1 MRIVQLVPTI
11 GPGSGVAGVAWNLDR
26 EFRAMGIETET
37 FTYATALRGEPPHR
51 IPDSR
56 IGYAFGVTRRNLW
69 FFTVGTRRAKE
80 FLAERPDAVS
90 ICHNDLMAGDIYVN
104 HGIVAAAMRA
114 RGRYVWRMLR
124 NPTHLFTYLRD
135 LYRYRS
141 RTHRAIVALS
151 ETEVTTL
158 RRTFGRIAPPVTVIP
173 NGVDLDRFHPPTA
186 EERAAARSEFQLGEN
201 DRVALFVG
209 HEFGRKGLD
218 LVIEALVHAP
228 SMLLMVDGGNRFMI
242 ADARKQ
248 AEGLGVAERVLF
260 VGPRRDVP
268 RLMAA
273 SDFFVMP
280 SHYESSGLVYL
291 EALACGLPV
300 IATAVGVVPEVV
312 SDDINGFVVAPDPA
326 QIGDRMERLAAADL
340 TVWRRHARER
350 AEAHTWRRAAERYAA
365 LASSLAT

>member
-37 FTYATALRGEPPHR
+37 FTYATALRGRKPHR
-51 IPDSR
+51 IPNDR
-56 IGYAFGVTRRNLW
+56 IGYAIGVTRRMLW

-114 RGRYVWRMLR
+114 RGRFLWRMVR
-124 NPTHLFTYLRD
+124 NPTHLFTFFRD

-141 RTHRAIVALS
+141 RTHRAVVALC
-151 ETEVTTL
+151 ETEVATL
-158 RRTFGRIAPPVTVIP
+158 RRTFGRVTPPVTVIP
-173 NGVDLDRFHPPTA
+173 NGVDLDRFHPPNPQ
-186 EERAAARSEFQLGEN
+186 EREAARSEFRLEDD

-218 LVIEALVHAP
+218 LVIESLVHAP
-228 SMLLMVDGGNRFMI
+228 SVLLMVVGGTSTTIEETQRQ
-242 ADARKQ
+242 ADAI
-248 AEGLGVAERVLF
+248 GVAERVLF

-268 RLMAA
+268 HLMAA
-273 SDFFVMP
+273 SDFFVLP
-280 SHYESSGLVYL
+280 SYYESSGLVYL

-300 IATAVGVVPEVV
+300 VGTPVGVVPEAV
-312 SDDINGFVVAPDPA
+312 DDGASGFVVPPEPEV
-326 QIGDRMERLAAADL
+326 IGDRMERLAAAELAGWRLRAREQAVGHD
-340 TVWRRHARER
+340 WRRTAELYAELAAR
-350 AEAHTWRRAAERYAA
+350 
-365 LASSLAT
+365 LNS